1 MDPQCDLVTGQCSCR
16 DKVEG
21 RRCDRCMENTR
32 SKDTGGYG
40 GKVCEPCDDCYNLV
54 SDAANEHRKNLADL
68 DELLV
73 KIRESPEPV
82 SQNFVQE
89 IRQLQIKVRGV
100 LADARINSQ
109 DQGRGNIST
118 HYFFCVCETVT
129 DLFTVKLRI
138 DFDISVVR
146 HY

>member
-1 MDPQCDLVTGQCSCR
+1 
-16 DKVEG
+16 
-21 RRCDRCMENTR
+21 MENTR

>member
-1 MDPQCDLVTGQCSCR
+1 MFHLQGSLEPQCDLVTGQCSCR

-21 RRCDRCMENTR
+21 RRCDRCMENTK

-54 SDAANEHRKNLADL
+54 SQAATEHRKNLEDL

-73 KIRESPEPV
+73 KIKESPEPV

-109 DQGRGNIST
+109 DQG
-118 HYFFCVCETVT
+118 
-129 DLFTVKLRI
+129 
-138 DFDISVVR
+138 
-146 HY
+146 

>member
-118 HYFFCVCETVT
+118 YYFFCVCETVT

-138 DFDISVVR
+138 DF
-146 HY
+146 

>member
-1 MDPQCDLVTGQCSCR
+1 
-16 DKVEG
+16 
-21 RRCDRCMENTR
+21 MENTR

-118 HYFFCVCETVT
+118 HYFFCVC
-129 DLFTVKLRI
+129 VKLSQTCSLSNLESILIFRLL
-138 DFDISVVR
+138 DIISSLFILSPIQCL
-146 HY
+146 

>member
-1 MDPQCDLVTGQCSCR
+1 
-16 DKVEG
+16 
-21 RRCDRCMENTR
+21 MENTR
-32 SKDTGGYG
+32 SKDTGGFG

-89 IRQLQIKVRGV
+89 IRQLQIKVSGV

-118 HYFFCVCETVT
+118 KILFVCETVT
-129 DLFTVKLRI
+129 DLFTFKLRI
-138 DFDISVVR
+138 DFDILVVS
-146 HY
+146 H